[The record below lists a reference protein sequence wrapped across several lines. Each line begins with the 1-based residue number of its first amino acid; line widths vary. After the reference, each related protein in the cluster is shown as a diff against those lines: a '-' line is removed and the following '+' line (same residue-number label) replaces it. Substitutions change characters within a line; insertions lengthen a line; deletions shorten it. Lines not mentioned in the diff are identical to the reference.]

1 MKLFNWRLSAAILL
15 PTLLFGIAPQV
26 YSTEKIGQ
34 DDYVINKYP
43 KCDKDNTGIVADFSK
58 PYKKCHITLIAD
70 VSGHKFLKEN
80 DRPEVVFNVNVE
92 VFPSN
97 DGLSGKGEIIWP
109 SGVRFEGQIKAGLPF
124 GKGKVFFPSE
134 WPVESF
140 TGDFSNTASKAYATD
155 TYRPGQYDS
164 VFPGLLNDF
173 SSKKPDG
180 SREEFSLFLMEWST
194 NLING
199 DGILVYRD
207 GKKIAGFFENGVPI
221 PKKNN
226 QNSNLAEE
234 RQRLEDEQRR
244 LTQQALADQQRL
256 EEKKRKLEDEDL
268 DRKRQAAQER
278 QRLEEEKS
286 QLELAR
292 AQVET
297 QRNRSTAAPDNRRR
311 VALVI
316 GNARYTNSPLKNPIN
331 DAEVI
336 SKALSASGF
345 NVSRHD
351 NLNYKKMRDVVRL
364 FGEGIDK
371 GDVALFYFAGHA
383 IQYQGKNYLLPVD
396 EDLKHENEIPAS
408 ALDIDFVLAKMENA
422 KNDLNIVVLDA
433 CRNNPLGSASR
444 SIDRGLTTVNA
455 AKGSFIAFAT
465 SPNKVALDGSGNN
478 SPYTKHLA
486 EAIRRGGL
494 TLEQVFKEV
503 RNNVIRETNN
513 QQVPWENSSIL
524 GEFYFK

>member
-1 MKLFNWRLSAAILL
+1 MKLRFLLTFVATGFGLLLKIPTIYAQELNPNRLAVCPKADLSKLTEVGPGGRTENWHNCWGRHEYKVH
-15 PTLLFGIAPQV
+15 PQDKNGTLEGEWRNGMLNGFGVWTHRTGKYIGSFSGGQFHGQGTFITSEGLRYEGQWKNNTMDGMGIA
-26 YSTEKIGQ
+26 TTADGQ
-34 DDYVINKYP
+34 
-43 KCDKDNTGIVADFSK
+43 
-58 PYKKCHITLIAD
+58 
-70 VSGHKFLKEN
+70 
-80 DRPEVVFNVNVE
+80 
-92 VFPSN
+92 
-97 DGLSGKGEIIWP
+97 
-109 SGVRFEGQIKAGLPF
+109 RFEGIWENGNFVRQA
-124 GKGKVFFPSE
+124 KVVS
-134 WPVESF
+134 PVAADN
-140 TGDFSNTASKAYATD
+140 GRKK
-155 TYRPGQYDS
+155 Q
-164 VFPGLLNDF
+164 
-173 SSKKPDG
+173 KPDVSAMFEAFG
-180 SREEFSLFLMEWST
+180 ALAGTNDEDKKEFNKFTKLLGALSDSSLSSSVEEPDERRRSSV
-194 NLING
+194 
-199 DGILVYRD
+199 DR
-207 GKKIAGFFENGVPI
+207 
-221 PKKNN
+221 
-226 QNSNLAEE
+226 E
-234 RQRLEDEQRR
+234 RQQ
-244 LTQQALADQQRL
+244 LADER
-256 EEKKRKLEDEDL
+256 RRFEDEDR

-278 QRLEEEKS
+278 QRLEEEKR

-292 AQVET
+292 TQVEG
-297 QRNRSTAAPDNRRR
+297 QRNRPTVASDNRRR

-345 NVSRHD
+345 KVSRHD
-351 NLNYKKMRDVVRL
+351 NLNYKKMRDVVRS

-465 SPNKVALDGSGNN
+465 SPNKVALDGSGTN

-486 EAIRRGGL
+486 DAIRKGGL